1 MAASVTCGLIAEYR
15 EQLRIPTL
23 ARVREYETMEEE
35 RYGLS
40 WWQGVDDRGGGV
52 RTPWKYVGGSEN
64 VLTPH
69 PKYHILSFKSVVG

>member
-40 WWQGVDDRGGGV
+40 
-52 RTPWKYVGGSEN
+52 
-64 VLTPH
+64 
-69 PKYHILSFKSVVG
+69 